1 MNGGAHLGGGVAM
14 KLVVF
19 GFEGGLPAGQV
30 MAQEGTGIWRGLA
43 RALSRRGHRLVFLE
57 RAPTY
62 SGAHYTVADS
72 AGIDMHL
79 YSDWEAV
86 RSVAAAELD
95 DADVGIVTSSCEDAA
110 EAGVLLLTSRARLRC
125 FYDVD
130 TPATLANRE
139 TSVGERGLRDYDI
152 VLSRMGGH
160 ALVALERVLGAPVT
174 AALYPCVD
182 PDLGGR
188 VGWGH
193 EPTAQHALSY
203 LDPYA
208 PDRAYGLETLLIEP
222 ARRRPGQSFL
232 IGGVGY
238 PESIVPATWAHNVHL
253 VGDVAPEDRAAF
265 YAAASVTLHVSR
277 PSHGELGYCPS
288 ARLFEAAACG
298 APVLSDDWEGID
310 QFFAPGEEILIARDT
325 EEALDA
331 IGRPA
336 AELRAIARR
345 ARVRTLDQHTAAH
358 RAAELERILAA
369 CSRRGWPASAHVLLR
384 DIARS

>member
-1 MNGGAHLGGGVAM
+1 M

-19 GFEGGLPAGQV
+19 GFEGSVGLTVGHPASHG
-30 MAQEGTGIWRGLA
+30 ETGVWRGLA

-62 SGAHYTVADS
+62 SGAHYAVADS

-79 YSDWEAV
+79 YADWDAV

-95 DADVGIVTSSCEDAA
+95 DADVGIVTSSCEDAV
-110 EAGVLLLTSRARLRC
+110 EAGGLLLTSRARLRC

-130 TPATLANRE
+130 TPATLATRE
-139 TSVGERGLRDYDI
+139 TSLGERGLRDYDL
-152 VLSRMGGH
+152 VLSRMGGQ
-160 ALVALERVLGAPVT
+160 ALVALERVLGAPLT

-182 PDLGGR
+182 PDIGGAA
-188 VGWGH
+188 GWPF
-193 EPTAQHALSY
+193 EAAAQHALSY

-222 ARRRPGQSFL
+222 ARRRPGLSFL

-253 VGDVAPEDRAAF
+253 VGAVAPEDRAAF
-265 YAAASVTLHVSR
+265 YAAATLTLHVSW
-277 PSHGELGYCPS
+277 PSQGELGHCPS

-298 APVLSDDWEGID
+298 AAVLSDDWEGID
-310 QFFAPGEEILIARDT
+310 QFFTRGEEILVARDAQ
-325 EEALDA
+325 EALEA
-331 IGRPA
+331 IDRPG
-336 AELRAIARR
+336 AELRAIGRRARERTLDEHTAARR
-345 ARVRTLDQHTAAH
+345 AD
-358 RAAELERILAA
+358 ELERMLGA
-369 CSRRGWPASAHVLLR
+369 CARRAWPASPVSLFR
-384 DIARS
+384 GTARS